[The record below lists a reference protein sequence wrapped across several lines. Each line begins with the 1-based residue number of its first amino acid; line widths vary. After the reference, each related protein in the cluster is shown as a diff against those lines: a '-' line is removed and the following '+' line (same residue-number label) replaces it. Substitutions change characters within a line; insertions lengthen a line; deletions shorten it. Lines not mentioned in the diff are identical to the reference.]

1 MPKKWRKCIQG
12 VEKGPKNFNVNNIE
26 DEVLSTIC
34 MCQSGENIRELIVNP
49 YKPPSVIVY
58 SDDQLEDLKTNC
70 IWSRGSVIGN
80 DKTFNLGHCFVTTTT
95 YKNRKLFKRWT
106 LQNPI
111 FLGLS
116 LLHWNGETESYYKS
130 CAILTPGLVFHQDLK
145 LTVMKKKR

>member
-1 MPKKWRKCIQG
+1 MPKNG
-12 VEKGPKNFNVNNIE
+12 EKVYRESKKDQNNFKVSNIE

-34 MCQSGENIRELIVNP
+34 MCQTGENNIREVIVNP

-80 DKTFNLGHCFVTTTT
+80 DKTFNLGPCFVTTTT
-95 YKNRKLFKRWT
+95 YKNRKLFKRGT

-111 FLGLS
+111 FLGLT
-116 LLHWNGETESYYKS
+116 LLHWDGETESYYK
-130 CAILTPGLVFHQDLK
+130 
-145 LTVMKKKR
+145 